1 MTDPVRPKLQK
12 IFPDNLPC
20 ASILESIADGVFTV
34 DLDWNIT
41 FFNNSAEQITSI
53 SSQEAVGQ
61 KCWEIF
67 HSSLC
72 DGSCALGQCLE
83 NNSSISNKSIFI
95 VRPDGE
101 KVPISI
107 SAAPL
112 YNQNGELIGGVE
124 TFRDLSAL
132 QLMRQE
138 MEQTY
143 TFEDIVGKSQALK
156 KIFRFLPQIAQSP
169 SSVLLSGESGTGK
182 ELFARAIHN
191 LSLRKDKPFVVVNC
205 GALPEQL
212 LESELF
218 GYKAGAFTDAKKDK
232 PGRFHLAHTGTLFLD
247 EIGELPLSL
256 QVKLLRVLQDRK
268 VEPLGALH
276 PEPVDVRFIAATN
289 KDLSQEVSK
298 GTFRQDLFYRLNVVQ
313 LNLPPLRDRSE
324 DLPLL
329 INHFIR
335 RFNLLQN
342 KNIAG
347 ISEDALRVLMRYNFQ
362 GNVRE
367 LENIVEYAFILCP
380 DGFIHIEHLPEFLHP
395 QTSAATVPAPR
406 TLEEIKCQ
414 AVLQALQRN
423 QGKKM
428 VTCRELDI
436 SKDTLRRMLDRC
448 QTIGAK

>member
-1 MTDPVRPKLQK
+1 
-12 IFPDNLPC
+12 
-20 ASILESIADGVFTV
+20 
-34 DLDWNIT
+34 
-41 FFNNSAEQITSI
+41 
-53 SSQEAVGQ
+53 
-61 KCWEIF
+61 
-67 HSSLC
+67 
-72 DGSCALGQCLE
+72 
-83 NNSSISNKSIFI
+83 
-95 VRPDGE
+95 
-101 KVPISI
+101 
-107 SAAPL
+107 
-112 YNQNGELIGGVE
+112 
-124 TFRDLSAL
+124 
-132 QLMRQE
+132 
-138 MEQTY
+138 
-143 TFEDIVGKSQALK
+143 
-156 KIFRFLPQIAQSP
+156 
-169 SSVLLSGESGTGK
+169 
-182 ELFARAIHN
+182 
-191 LSLRKDKPFVVVNC
+191 
-205 GALPEQL
+205 
-212 LESELF
+212 
-218 GYKAGAFTDAKKDK
+218 
-232 PGRFHLAHTGTLFLD
+232 LFLD
-247 EIGELPLSL
+247 EIGELPLAL
-256 QVKLLRVLQDRK
+256 QVKLLRVLQDRQ

-289 KDLSQEVSK
+289 KELGQEVSK

-395 QTSAATVPAPR
+395 QTSAATMSAPR

>member
-1 MTDPVRPKLQK
+1 MPAPKETSTQK
-12 IFPDNLPC
+12 DFPDNLPC

-41 FFNNSAEQITSI
+41 FFNHSAEQITSI
-53 SSQEAVGQ
+53 SSREAVGQ

-83 NNSSISNKSIFI
+83 DNSSISNKSIFI

-101 KVPISI
+101 RVPISI

-112 YNQNGELIGGVE
+112 HNQEGQLIGGVE

-156 KIFRFLPQIAQSP
+156 KIFRILPQVAQSP

-191 LSLRKDKPFVVVNC
+191 LSPRKDKPFVVVNC

-256 QVKLLRVLQDRK
+256 QVKLLRVLQDRQ
-268 VEPLGALH
+268 VEPLGALR

-289 KDLSQEVSK
+289 RDLDQDIQ
-298 GTFRQDLFYRLNVVQ
+298 GGLFRQDLFYRLNVVQ
-313 LNLPPLRDRSE
+313 LTLPALRERVE

-335 RFNLLQN
+335 RFNIMQN
-342 KNIAG
+342 KEITG
-347 ISEDALRVLMRYNFQ
+347 ISEDALRVLMRYDFP

-367 LENIVEYAFILCP
+367 LENIIEYAFILCP
-380 DGFIHIEHLPEFLHP
+380 DGFIHIEHLPELLHP
-395 QTSAATVPAPR
+395 GSPSQTGSPAR

-414 AVLQALQRN
+414 AVLQALERN

-428 VTCRELDI
+428 ATCRELDI
-436 SKDTLRRMLDRC
+436 SKDTLRRMLERC
-448 QTIGAK
+448 PQMEAK